1 MRILALSQWY
11 PPEPDIRAGVLAR
24 ELADRGH
31 AVTALTGFPNYP
43 NGRIYPG
50 YEQRLRSVERD
61 GAARVVRVPLY
72 PSHSHSA
79 FGRVLTYG
87 TFAASAMLL
96 GGPAT
101 GSIDV
106 VWAYHPP
113 ITTGLAAVV
122 IGAARRAPFVFEIQ
136 DMWPETLAATGMVR
150 GGAFLSGVGAMARWI
165 YERAAAISVISPG
178 FKRNLIA
185 KGVSGEK
192 IVVIPNWADETVYR
206 PMPRDPTAARAA
218 GLPTGFIV
226 LYAGNMG
233 PAQDLLNVLRA
244 AKQLTDL
251 AEVRFVFVGD
261 GVDLPLLRAEAKK
274 AALRNVHFLPRRP
287 AAEMPSL
294 YANADALLVHLSPD
308 PLFEITIP
316 SKTIA
321 YLASGRPIITVSR
334 GDPAAVVA
342 DAGAGVTCAP
352 GDPTALARVVRALYA
367 MPAER
372 RDEMATSGRR
382 AYDAKYTRRVAID
395 RYEELFDAIRLG
407 RRP

>member
-1 MRILALSQWY
+1 MWCFSTDCRWPSPSSFSYGASWPPHMAGSSGIRERVPSSASWPSRPSRPSRKVCRATPMEAIRCCGSYWGSRRAHGRAMRILALSQWY

-24 ELADRGH
+24 ELADRCH

-251 AEVRFVFVGD
+251 AEVRFVFVG
-261 GVDLPLLRAEAKK
+261 
-274 AALRNVHFLPRRP
+274 
-287 AAEMPSL
+287 
-294 YANADALLVHLSPD
+294 
-308 PLFEITIP
+308 
-316 SKTIA
+316 
-321 YLASGRPIITVSR
+321 
-334 GDPAAVVA
+334 
-342 DAGAGVTCAP
+342 
-352 GDPTALARVVRALYA
+352 
-367 MPAER
+367 
-372 RDEMATSGRR
+372 
-382 AYDAKYTRRVAID
+382 
-395 RYEELFDAIRLG
+395 
-407 RRP
+407 